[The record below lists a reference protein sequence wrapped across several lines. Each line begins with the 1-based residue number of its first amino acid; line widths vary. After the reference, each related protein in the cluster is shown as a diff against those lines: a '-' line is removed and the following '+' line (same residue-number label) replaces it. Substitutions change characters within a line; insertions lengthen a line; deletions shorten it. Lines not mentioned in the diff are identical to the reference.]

1 MSFVSVDNALGI
13 RHHGGQI
20 AWDEVA
26 AGHVVLLTFTTDN
39 KALIQDIKYTN
50 GNTVI
55 STPSFVKQL
64 SGLPALGTHF
74 LAPHMRGRIKSLG
87 NGRVLVM
94 VPASWQ
100 AITVSNG
107 TASGAFGSV
116 TAYNRWA
123 STTIVQQQTQFPKA
137 YSCVLMEKDVSGNYK
152 MLSSVDI
159 DTSPNAPVASVV
171 QTSTNFPMWVDVISP
186 TSIRVIRSA
195 QNLST
200 NTGAGPLVAWE
211 VMLNITGDIITQASS
226 GSMNTSGAPSTAFI
240 YNVFDVR
247 SKKGA
252 NGKAVNIFTH
262 VNRASYLSAYW
273 SIPQTELRKDYYSAY
288 TPYVNATQLGTR
300 LTPAGFV
307 PFDDVSADKYFH
319 IGGGASMNMC
329 INDVLSS
336 AGQEIFSPL
345 DAAWVTDNVVCIVGH
360 PSLVIDPCFETD
372 ASMDIGGAG
381 LYPTI
386 LPLHLSFREV
396 AGVGAYV
403 SPTDMLQTP
412 YFFKYFENCGNMI
425 CRISNTEFFIIGCFR
440 DSVSSSADPKIGVI
454 TVKV

>member
-64 SGLPALGTHF
+64 SGLPSLGTHF

-100 AITVSNG
+100 VITVNG
-107 TASGAFGSV
+107 NASGAFGSSH
-116 TAYNRWA
+116 AYNRWA
-123 STTIVQQQTQFPKA
+123 GTTIVQAQTQFPKA
-137 YSCVLMEKDVSGNYK
+137 YSCVLMEKDASGNYK
-152 MLSSVDI
+152 TLSSVDI
-159 DTSPNAPVASVV
+159 DTCPNVNISGAA
-171 QTSTNFPMWVDVISP
+171 QTSTTLPMWVDVISP
-186 TSIRVIRSA
+186 TSIRVIRAA
-195 QNLST
+195 QNLTT
-200 NTGAGPLVAWE
+200 NAGNGVLVALE
-211 VMLNITGDIITQASS
+211 VMLAITGDIISQASS
-226 GSMNTSGAPSTAFI
+226 GPLNTSGSPLTSLGT
-240 YNVFDVR
+240 NVFDVR

-262 VNRASYLSAYW
+262 VNRSTYLTAYW
-273 SIPQTELRKDYYSAY
+273 GATQTELRKDYYSAY
-288 TPYVNATQLGTR
+288 TPYVNAAQLGIR

-307 PFDDVSADKYFH
+307 PFDEVAANKYFH
-319 IGGGASMNMC
+319 IGGVTTTNMC
-329 INDVLSS
+329 INGVLSS
-336 AGQEIFSPL
+336 AGQEILSPL
-345 DAAWVTDNVVCIVGH
+345 DAAWVTDNVVCVVGH
-360 PSLVIDPCFETD
+360 PSLQLDPCFETD

-386 LPLHLSFREV
+386 VPLHLSFREI

-440 DSVSSSADPKIGVI
+440 DSVSSTADPKIGVI